1 MKVNIDEIKALPQQ
15 RTIVSFKE
23 QLEGLEA
30 VKPVLGELTLSTS
43 CTGLKII
50 GQVQTL
56 LKLNCRRCASPYFYS
71 LTVPIEEHLV
81 DSSFLAATQASERG
95 NSRKNEKLVPLRQDS
110 EVVPED
116 GLVDLSTLVYQAV
129 TLATPTNG
137 LCKEDCPGSVISSSH
152 QAYKQLSGTAKN
164 KSEEVP
170 IDPRWKN
177 LKSLLGNGE
186 SEPRS

>member
-1 MKVNIDEIKALPQQ
+1 MD
-15 RTIVSFKE
+15 
-23 QLEGLEA
+23 GLDA
-30 VKPVLGELTLSTS
+30 VKPVLGELTLSAS

-81 DSSFLAATQASERG
+81 DAAFLTTTQASDKG
-95 NSRKNEKLVPLRQDS
+95 NNRKNDKTGPLRQDN
-110 EVVPED
+110 EVIPKD
-116 GLVDLSTLVYQAV
+116 GLVDLSTVVYQAV
-129 TLATPTNG
+129 TLATPSNS
-137 LCKEDCPGSVISSSH
+137 LCKEDCPGSLISSSH
-152 QAYKQLSGTAKN
+152 QHSRQSAGVLKDKC
-164 KSEEVP
+164 EEVP

-177 LKSLLGNGE
+177 LKTLLGNGE